1 MRMDPLDAIADGMD
15 AETPFWVYL
24 FPPAVRNLVALGARF
39 WRQAIEAAIKGGVK
53 DPAKLAD
60 LAFFMHHPW
69 RLGRAISSTEADAAA
84 LVKQWKGFHAA
95 ARKMLRGAGG
105 KSGPLSI
112 VNTPLPR
119 TSDGLHPT
127 KAQSKQYG
135 LPETIAALTSIG
147 ATWHKSHPTGPKI
160 QISDIS
166 RRGGGKLAPHGS
178 HRMGI
183 DVDIRFMRTDGKM
196 RAVNPLIKSQKRFF
210 DKALTQELVDVIR
223 ANTVLNAHLIMVN
236 KRIDLSNVDG
246 DNDHNNHM
254 HVRFCM
260 PGKYDLAASRKASK
274 TPAGSTYISCT

>member
-1 MRMDPLDAIADGMD
+1 MRLDPLDAIADGMD
-15 AETPFWVYL
+15 AETPFWIYL

-39 WRQAIEAAIKGGVK
+39 WRQAMDVAIKGGVR
-53 DPAKLAD
+53 DSAKLAD

-84 LVKQWKGFHAA
+84 LVKQWKGFRAA
-95 ARKMLRGAGG
+95 AQKMLRGGG
-105 KSGPLSI
+105 KSGPLTI
-112 VNTPLPR
+112 VNTPLR
-119 TSDGLHPT
+119 RSADGLHPT
-127 KAQSKQYG
+127 KVQGRQYG

-147 ATWHKSHPTGPKI
+147 ATWHKRHPTGPKI

-166 RRGGGKLAPHGS
+166 RRGGGKLTPHGS

-210 DKALTQELVDVIR
+210 DKALTQELVELIR
-223 ANTVLNAHLIMVN
+223 GNTVLNAHLIMVN
-236 KRIDLSNVDG
+236 KRIGLSNVDG

-260 PGKYDLAASRKASK
+260 PGKHDLAKSRKTSG
-274 TPAGSTYISCT
+274 TPKGSLYISCT